1 MAQRLSCG
9 FIIQTSR
16 VQAWSGFDI
25 LFSFLS
31 SYLLFSC
38 QFGPLTALDVHFVM
52 SKVMKL
58 GKKDIFINVPGEQF
72 DSFVEFQHNI
82 EQTFQQCFWPG
93 AIQLKY
99 RKLC

>member
-1 MAQRLSCG
+1 MASVAQRLSCG

-16 VQAWSGFDI
+16 VQARSGFDI

-58 GKKDIFINVPGEQF
+58 GKKDIFINVPAMFLQPF
-72 DSFVEFQHNI
+72 KK
-82 EQTFQQCFWPG
+82 C
-93 AIQLKY
+93 K
-99 RKLC
+99 